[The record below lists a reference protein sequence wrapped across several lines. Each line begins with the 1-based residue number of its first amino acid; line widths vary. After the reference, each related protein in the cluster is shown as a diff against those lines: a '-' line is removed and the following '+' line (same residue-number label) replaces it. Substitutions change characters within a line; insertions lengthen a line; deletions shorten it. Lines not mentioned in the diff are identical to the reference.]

1 MATTASGNLGNGYCV
16 LWNHNTGDTMTVYN
30 LYIDAQYEIGP
41 VPGKRAYQ
49 VKVRFRLASTSR
61 MNYSGLHCELS
72 VYCNG
77 VCIANNADSATLGLQ
92 GTGTSSNPIYSQYS
106 PEYTYIYEVSSKQS
120 TINLQ
125 CVGDLSK
132 VTGINTGVAGG
143 PDSNSHK
150 NYHYHELYCSGSIN
164 VEGITIGEPP
174 TLNYLINKAPFTYMD
189 RTKDDVSLYMD
200 KIVLS
205 WSGSWGDPADDSH
218 VYYRVND
225 GSVVDAGHVD
235 PFTISGLSP
244 GVTYKIDAY
253 VQNSIGAT
261 GWKSISIRTMY
272 EIPNVT
278 HTITPDLEE
287 FIISWVSNRPLES
300 LTCDVYE
307 ILDQGTKPSKKKR
320 IITHDVPITPGDTSG
335 TFKTC
340 DLPPYPK
347 IEGNCVLNPKT
358 LYEVLVYGMATWEW
372 DCRDFTLTHPY
383 LYTLDRSHITA
394 VSACTFGLPIDITIE
409 GESEKHHKLKIWT
422 EGNDLLPTFVF
433 DDLEKGVYTFNPTQE
448 QLDKMYRSIPNTG
461 NIVPIHFLVTTHGD
475 HLDYDDQ
482 QVDKTM
488 TLTGIAKTAHVGD
501 ASNNP
506 RRCQVWIGDA
516 NNNPRRVVMWV
527 GDGSGNPRRT
537 I

>member
-1 MATTASGNLGNGYCV
+1 MAGKRLDLRTGVTAHNGPLWTISGG
-16 LWNHNTGDTMTVYN
+16 
-30 LYIDAQYEIGP
+30 YIDAGTNT
-41 VPGKRAYQ
+41 VSVSVHAAGSGHFRATGIKINLVRIDRNGNMMPTVTVAQMWQSDAVMSDPENVNHTKNYGYNFADLYQ
-49 VKVRFRLASTSR
+49 DFG
-61 MNYSGLHCELS
+61 N
-72 VYCNG
+72 
-77 VCIANNADSATLGLQ
+77 
-92 GTGTSSNPIYSQYS
+92 
-106 PEYTYIYEVSSKQS
+106 
-120 TINLQ
+120 TINVSFSGVKRCYLTMRCYINDVPKADGSGGYYS
-125 CVGDLSK
+125 CVCNDASHGNA
-132 VTGINTGVAGG
+132 NTDPGWKI
-143 PDSNSHK
+143 DYS
-150 NYHYHELYCSGSIN
+150 ELE
-164 VEGITIGEPP
+164 VGEPP

-189 RTKDDVSLYMD
+189 RTKDDVSSYID

-218 VYYRVND
+218 IYYRVND
-225 GSVVDAGHVD
+225 GSIVDAGHVD

-307 ILDQGTKPSKKKR
+307 ILDQSTKPSKKKR
-320 IITHDVPITPGDTSG
+320 IITHDVPITSGDTSG

-340 DLPPYPK
+340 DLPPYPEK
-347 IEGNCVLNPKT
+347 EGNCVLKPKT
-358 LYEVLVYGMATWEW
+358 LYEVLVYGIATWEY
-372 DCRDFTLTHPY
+372 DCRDFTLTHPD

-448 QLDKMYRSIPNTG
+448 QLDKIYRSIPNTG

>member
-1 MATTASGNLGNGYCV
+1 MATNVSGNLGNGYCT

-30 LYIDAQYEIGP
+30 LYIDAQYEIGA

-49 VKVRFRLASTSR
+49 VKVKFRLAATSR
-61 MNYSGLHCELS
+61 MQYSGLHCSLS

-77 VCIANNADSATLGLQ
+77 VCIANNTDSATLGLQ
-92 GTGTSSNPIYSQYS
+92 GTGSSSQPIYSQYS
-106 PEYTYIYEVSSKQS
+106 PEYTYEYQVSSQQS

-125 CVGDLSK
+125 CIGDLSD
-132 VTGINTGVAGG
+132 VTGINTGVKGG

-150 NYHYHELYCSGSIN
+150 NYHYNKLYCSGSIN
-164 VEGITIGEPP
+164 VEGITIGQPP
-174 TLNYLINKAPFTYMD
+174 TLNYLINKSPFEYNGQK
-189 RTKDDVSLYMD
+189 KDDVSKYED
-200 KIVLS
+200 KIELT
-205 WSGSWGDPADDSH
+205 WSGSWGDPANDSH

-225 GSVVDAGHVD
+225 GSVVDAGHID
-235 PFTISGLSP
+235 PFVISGLSP
-244 GVTYKIDAY
+244 GVMYKIDAY
-253 VQNSIGAT
+253 VKNSIGST

-272 EIPNVT
+272 EVPTVS
-278 HTITPDLEE
+278 HTITSDLEE
-287 FIISWVSNRPLES
+287 FIIDWESNKPLET
-300 LTCDVYE
+300 LTCEVYE
-307 ILDQGTKPSKKKR
+307 VSADDQSAKTKV
-320 IITHDVPITPGDTSG
+320 IAANVPITSGDKTG

-340 DLPPYPK
+340 ILPPYPD
-347 IEGNCVLNPKT
+347 ETGNCVLKPKT
-358 LYEVLVYGMATWEW
+358 LYEVVLSGISTWEY
-372 DCRDFTLTHPY
+372 DCREFTLTHPD
-383 LYTLDRSHITA
+383 LYTLDISHITA

-422 EGNDLLPTFVF
+422 EGNSLLPTFVF
-433 DDLEKGVYTFNPTQE
+433 DDLEKGVYTFTPTQE

-461 NIVPIHFLVTTHGD
+461 NTVPIHFLVTTHGD

-506 RRCQVWIGDA
+506 RRCQVWVGDA